1 MLPVLSHFM
10 QQARPEYLLC
20 RCRAV
25 ESAGILVDALGAQD
39 PHLGPSIPSMVE
51 AVLMG
56 FTTTDS
62 PDLRD
67 YSHTMFANV
76 AKALGEG
83 FEPWL
88 SRVVPLAV
96 QSCEQEDC
104 DFGSEEGSDGDASE
118 ADDDDCG
125 EFDSSSEGED
135 GRGHFNVRTGEC
147 SEGLHCKGVELVA
160 QQAAAPEFPA
170 PDQLGH
176 PNNSQCLTVLA
187 LLALPS
193 TTQLLTPR

>member
-1 MLPVLSHFM
+1 MHAMLPPPLCCRIPTVLRTPSFCRAAQMLPVLSHFM
-10 QQARPEYLLC
+10 QQSRPEYLLC

-25 ESAGILVDALGAQD
+25 ESAGILVEAIGPQD
-39 PHLGPSIPSMVE
+39 PDLGPSIPSMVE

-83 FEPWL
+83 FAPWL
-88 SRVVPLAV
+88 SCVVPLAV

-104 DFGSEEGSDGDASE
+104 TFGSEGADDDDDGSKE
-118 ADDDDCG
+118 DDDCG
-125 EFDSSSEGED
+125 EDDSSDEGED
-135 GRGHFNVRTGEC
+135 GRGHFNVRTGE
-147 SEGLHCKGVELVA
+147 A
-160 QQAAAPEFPA
+160 
-170 PDQLGH
+170 
-176 PNNSQCLTVLA
+176 
-187 LLALPS
+187 
-193 TTQLLTPR
+193 

>member
-25 ESAGILVDALGAQD
+25 ESAGILVEALGAQD

-104 DFGSEEGSDGDASE
+104 DFGSEGSDDEDSE
-118 ADDDDCG
+118 ADDDCG
-125 EFDSSSEGED
+125 DYDSSSESED
-135 GRGHFNVRTGEC
+135 GRGHFNVRTGEA
-147 SEGLHCKGVELVA
+147 GVAL
-160 QQAAAPEFPA
+160 QDSGGWCPA
-170 PDQLGH
+170 SH
-176 PNNSQCLTVLA
+176 SA
-187 LLALPS
+187 
-193 TTQLLTPR
+193 